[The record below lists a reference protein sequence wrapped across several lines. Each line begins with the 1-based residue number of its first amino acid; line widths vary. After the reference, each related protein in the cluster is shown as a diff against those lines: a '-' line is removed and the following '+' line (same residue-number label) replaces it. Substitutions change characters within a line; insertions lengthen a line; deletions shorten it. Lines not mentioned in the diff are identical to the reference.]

1 MSVKIIVPVMFHE
14 HHTGCRCYDFEEMAN
29 HFEGELSKL
38 DEDITVTCE
47 IHTNRKEINN
57 GTV

>member
-1 MSVKIIVPVMFHE
+1 MSAKIVVPVMFHE

-29 HFEGELSKL
+29 HFEDELSKL

-47 IHTNRKEINN
+47 IHTIQK
-57 GTV
+57 GD